1 MDVTLKCRVVTP
13 MFMAGADGQ
22 TPELRPSEFKGMM
35 RFWWRAIKAEDNIEQ
50 LKREETEIFGG
61 TGETGCKS
69 KINLRL
75 SHNYSL
81 IQKYKGTDIRN
92 DYKLK
97 WNFNSE
103 ERTLTGIHSGIGY
116 LLYSTTLKGPGREFI
131 KDGFTFEILL
141 SSFHDEALKE
151 ALASLWLAIYL
162 GGFGTRARRG
172 GGNLVIDE
180 IEPRNTFDIDFICSV
195 KNKNGLKE
203 WLASNL
209 THIKNNVIG
218 KDIKSTNTKKYSV
231 LAGSKLLIFDHE
243 NSWIDALNLLGK
255 RFSEFR
261 HKNRS
266 KVFETAAF
274 GMPVMHR
281 GFRMVPYKHDGRLSE
296 RFASPLIF
304 KVIESEDLYFPILLR
319 LNCDIPKVG
328 KEERNKGWKL
338 VNSRGQISQNLIEEF
353 LAVFKDAV
361 SKDEAL
367 EVSL

>member
-1 MDVTLKCRVVTP
+1 MDIKLKCRVVTP

-35 RFWWRAIKAEDNIEQ
+35 RFWWRAIKAEDDIEQ
-50 LKREETEIFGG
+50 LKRDETEIFGG

-75 SHNYSL
+75 SHNYDL
-81 IQKYKGTDIRN
+81 IQKYKGTDIKN
-92 DYKLK
+92 DYRLK
-97 WNFNSE
+97 WDFNSA

-116 LLYSTTLKGPGREFI
+116 LLYSTTLRSSRRGFI

-151 ALASLWLAIYL
+151 TLASLWLAIYL

-172 GGNLVIDE
+172 GGNLVVDE

-195 KNKNGLKE
+195 KNKNGLRE

-209 THIKNNVIG
+209 TRIKNNVIK

-231 LAGSKLLIFDHE
+231 LAGGKLLIFDYK

-261 HKNRS
+261 HENRS

-281 GFRMVPYKHDGRLSE
+281 GFRMVPYKNDDRLSE

-304 KVIESEDLYFPILLR
+304 KVIKSDNLYFPILLQ
-319 LNCDIPKVG
+319 LNCDIQEVG
-328 KEERNKGWKL
+328 KEEKERNKGRKL
-338 VNSRGQISQNLIEEF
+338 VNSLNRSAKNLIEEF
-353 LAVFKDAV
+353 LAVFKD
-361 SKDEAL
+361 EAL